1 MAPTFEI
8 KQNTAIEFLR
18 SHFPDFELQLSAEGK
33 ITKGEYVYIFS
44 LLLYFS
50 CVRHPVSFFQN
61 ICKQFDES
69 QQHMLKTFLKSF
81 VAEGTTEPKVNRSFV
96 DDAVLTATKGA
107 DPLKTLAQQIT
118 RPKSASK
125 QAMMQSKLRGLTTQ
139 LESARLEN
147 ASLDKHIE
155 QLQQMLRR
163 AGDQNKRLL
172 TKINALEMKE
182 QLCCVKLLNEIS
194 TTRDAHEKTKSDLL
208 TLEERYNA
216 QQSILLKSTQ
226 ECTILECNQLTKE
239 RKEVAEKEKTWLN
252 EFNTLR
258 EKNETIK
265 KRFEEQ
271 KRELRIEFEENMG
284 KMKERMLQ
292 QLDLRCA
299 QLQEQL
305 AEKNERDLE
314 IRKENQV
321 LLLKLKTLE
330 DSKSERKHLLP
341 IPAQAR
347 LRNNLLME
355 DEEGEVFNMTY
366 LADLKSGRCGSPE
379 AGEDR
384 YSELLQRNSM
394 LPPHLRTS
402 YATLYPE
409 CDTAEDETRGNV
421 SEAFDDSSTGL
432 ITRRK
437 VSGVTSYKRPGPPTP
452 SKKAGRL
459 SFGAAL
465 PIATGQIQYK
475 EALKDANINGA
486 NLAGSSDVNHN
497 SADATMVDGKTKGI
511 KTPSKF
517 KQILSS
523 TNLLGN
529 FQRNEN
535 SPPKRRISWFAKNP
549 KY

>member
-1 MAPTFEI
+1 MHKEM
-8 KQNTAIEFLR
+8 Q
-18 SHFPDFELQLSAEGK
+18 
-33 ITKGEYVYIFS
+33 TK
-44 LLLYFS
+44 
-50 CVRHPVSFFQN
+50 
-61 ICKQFDES
+61 
-69 QQHMLKTFLKSF
+69 
-81 VAEGTTEPKVNRSFV
+81 
-96 DDAVLTATKGA
+96 
-107 DPLKTLAQQIT
+107 
-118 RPKSASK
+118 
-125 QAMMQSKLRGLTTQ
+125 
-139 LESARLEN
+139 
-147 ASLDKHIE
+147 
-155 QLQQMLRR
+155 
-163 AGDQNKRLL
+163 
-172 TKINALEMKE
+172 
-182 QLCCVKLLNEIS
+182 CVKLEADCEVL
-194 TTRDAHEKTKSDLL
+194 AAKL
-208 TLEERYNA
+208 Y
-216 QQSILLKSTQ
+216 
-226 ECTILECNQLTKE
+226 KE
-239 RKEVAEKEKTWLN
+239 RVASSEKSEQLKTCNRYETELKELTEVHKELQSKYDRCWNDNMIFAAKLNKERTELAEKEKTWLN
-252 EFNTLR
+252 ELNTLR

-271 KRELRIEFEENMG
+271 KREIRIEFEENMG
-284 KMKERMLQ
+284 KMKERMIAIHKESKLNQERELHERFATAEQVYTKKLQ

-330 DSKSERKHLLP
+330 DSKSERKLLLP

-465 PIATGQIQYK
+465 PIVAGQIQYK
-475 EALKDANINGA
+475 EALKDANVNSA
-486 NLAGSSDVNHN
+486 NLAGSSDMNHN
-497 SADATMVDGKTKGI
+497 SGDGTMVDGKTKGM

-529 FQRNEN
+529 FQRNELL
-535 SPPKRRISWFAKNP
+535 
-549 KY
+549 